1 MAGKRRVYDKPK
13 PDEWVLPVAEGYQME
28 CCDCGLVHTID
39 FRVIDGRAQMRMRRD
54 RRATQM
60 KRRHRFPDLFQS
72 ASVVEEKVTEEI
84 AGNSLMIMT
93 GESHS
98 ASAALV
104 DGVLQ
109 RERQAMKTLDNI
121 QSTLK
126 SASTVEARAG
136 TFIQEYSDVL
146 LENLNNP
153 SQLKQIVNRVV
164 SEKNN
169 LAKTIAH
176 V

>member
-1 MAGKRRVYDKPK
+1 MVGRRRVYDKPK
-13 PDEWVLPVAEGYQME
+13 PGEWVLPVADGYQME

-39 FRVIDGRAQMRMRRD
+39 FRVVEGRAQMRMRRD
-54 RRATQM
+54 GRATLM
-60 KRRHRFPDLFQS
+60 KRRHRFPELFRDVGI
-72 ASVVEEKVTEEI
+72 AEEI
-84 AGNSLMIMT
+84 VGTSPMIMT
-93 GESHS
+93 HESPC
-98 ASAALV
+98 ATNVPV

-109 RERQAMKTLDNI
+109 GERQMMKTLDNI

-126 SASTVEARAG
+126 SAPTVEARAG

-146 LENLNNP
+146 LEHVNDP
-153 SQLKQIVNRVV
+153 SRLKQIVGHVI
-164 SEKNN
+164 SEKSS

>member
-1 MAGKRRVYDKPK
+1 MAGKRRLYNRPK
-13 PDEWVLPVAEGYQME
+13 PGEWVLPIADGYQME

-39 FRVIDGRAQMRMRRD
+39 FRVVDGRAQMRMHRD
-54 RRATQM
+54 KRATLM
-60 KRRHRFPDLFQS
+60 KRRHRFPELFGD
-72 ASVVEEKVTEEI
+72 ACAENEI
-84 AGNSLMIMT
+84 LENSPMIMT
-93 GESHS
+93 GDRSGGS
-98 ASAALV
+98 DVPV

-109 RERQAMKTLDNI
+109 GEQAMKTLDNI

-126 SASTVEARAG
+126 SAPTVEARAG

-146 LENLNNP
+146 LENMNNP
-153 SQLKQIVNRVV
+153 SQLKQIVSRVI
-164 SEKNN
+164 SEKHS

>member
-1 MAGKRRVYDKPK
+1 MVGKRRVYDKPK

-72 ASVVEEKVTEEI
+72 ASVAEEKVTEEI

-93 GESHS
+93 GESHG

-126 SASTVEARAG
+126 SAATVEARAG

-146 LENLNNP
+146 LENVNNP
-153 SQLKQIVNRVV
+153 SQLKQVVNRVI
-164 SEKNN
+164 SEKNS